1 MRVECISESLIESS
15 TKEETAEE
23 NKRVPPKSSG
33 GLFDEDE
40 EEDDLFA
47 SVKVEK
53 KAETKKGQFLSHLR
67 SRSET

>member
-1 MRVECISESLIESS
+1 M
-15 TKEETAEE
+15 
-23 NKRVPPKSSG
+23 PPKSSG

-53 KAETKKGQFLSHLR
+53 KTEAKKGQFLFRLR
-67 SRSET
+67 SRSEI